1 MKRGRTEEI
10 QFGQPRVQPPTGQ
23 QRIIT
28 TTQPHNVA
36 SNTGTTIQYQIP
48 PNVIKTST
56 PPDSVSSVTNLSNQ
70 QQQATQLVS
79 PQQTTSVQY
88 TTSYNTALGSNLVK
102 AQQQTTNPQQQQIH
116 VVNATSQVRGPSHKN
131 AVVNA
136 TTVAAATPNSNSNSS
151 VVSSGGSSVTAAAG
165 IQQVITTS
173 MSPGVLPG
181 GGGGAA
187 QGPPPPPP
195 QGQAQ
200 LQRLKVEDAL
210 SYLDQ
215 VKYRFGNQPQV
226 YNDFLDIMKEFKS
239 QSIDTPGVIQRVSNL
254 FRGHPELIVGFNTF
268 LPPGYKIE
276 VQAND
281 QGCYLFQVS
290 VSVQPTASSGGA
302 SVAPQPSPHKYNT
315 IFQGGGQIVQ
325 STGTGT
331 GGSNVVT
338 ASSGGNA
345 AVAAAAGG
353 TPGAVNL
360 MAYGGGHAATA
371 APGGASVPVLGG
383 TSLQQPTGVSTGGN
397 ASPATAQNAQQS
409 LTTTTTTTAAG
420 GPHVGQN
427 FSARSDHHRERT
439 ISTGS
444 AASNASLP
452 AGVNSS
458 SSSSS
463 SSAVDVSSGAGGG
476 QTTQAPPPPPPPTS
490 SIHRILT
497 QQIISQQ
504 QTTGSA
510 IGGSNLVPTAGG
522 GMVSAPTQVQHH
534 QQTTL
539 QQVQPPPEA
548 QTASVT
554 TTVVPPPTAAT
565 ANQPVEFNHAI
576 TYVNK
581 IKNRFHSQPE
591 KYKRFLEIL
600 HTYQKEQKTYKEGA
614 QSGCLTNAKQLTE
627 AEVYTQVAQLF
638 DNQEDLLRE
647 FGQFLP
653 DATSHHNQAA
663 MQQQQ
668 QQQQHHMT
676 STGKSNSQ
684 HNLVVNASMH
694 DHQAPHPQ
702 QQLGGGGP
710 GTGGT
715 TTIVG
720 LGSSGSV
727 PVVHGSGGGKKLG
740 GNSGIGGGG
749 LASLKV
755 YNSMQPTGMA
765 RLQQERD
772 YSPMATTDG
781 VGGMHGAGVGASSI
795 PTGGGGGIP
804 VVGNAIRATVGG
816 TLIGT
821 GGGGGAV
828 MLEKDRNHHIGGVT
842 GSGGGAPGSGGGAG
856 GLNAKYIHGAAISG
870 INPTGGLVG
879 GNVIPPGS
887 GTISIGVGPN
897 AVSSVMANL
906 VSASVGGAGG
916 GSGGGGAGGVNAIKR
931 SPSYASQM
939 GFVGPGGVGGGG
951 PTGHGNNMSSAR
963 DRGDGTGPPPI
974 KRHKPICRDVSLAE
988 ASKYG
993 TLNDYAFFDK
1003 VRKALRSPDVYED
1016 FLRCLTLYNQEIVS
1030 KSELQ
1035 TLITP
1040 FLSRFPDLLK
1050 WFQDFLGPSSGT
1062 GASGANECIP
1072 LTAAA
1077 AAAARQDRDRTQSE
1091 LAADVDLSTCKR
1103 FGASYCALPKSHEGV
1118 KCSGRTSL
1126 CRDVLNDTW
1135 VSFPTWAEDSTFVT
1149 SRKTQYEEFI
1159 YRCEDERFELD
1170 VVIESNSA
1178 TIRVLEGVQKKL
1190 TRMSQDEVSRFRL
1203 DDCLGG
1209 TSATIHQRAL
1219 RRIYGDKA
1227 ADIIQGLKKNPS
1239 VAVPV
1244 VLRRMKAK
1252 EEEWREAQK
1261 SFNKQWREQNEKYYL
1276 KSLDHQG
1283 INFKQTD
1290 IKALRS
1296 KSLINEIETLFDEV
1310 SYMKRHEQNDDS
1322 AAVPQA
1328 SGPHMTIPYK
1338 DKTILEDAANL
1349 LIHHVKR
1356 QTGIQKQEKARIK
1369 HILRQFVPDLFF
1381 APRQQLSE
1389 DEREEDD
1396 KDTEMEQDEDISSSA
1411 GKSSATNLKKATCTS
1426 TPNFTGSSNSSIS
1439 NFNPSSSSNV
1449 GGTSASAFDVSATAE
1464 SEGGLSKESEN
1475 NKTAGEAVGV
1485 SSATPKSVSSETV
1498 QLASSG
1504 VITGSSNLSSST
1516 TTSGSEICPGVGSNA
1531 ATKYDNI
1538 GNGGNAATA
1547 AGNEDS
1553 TGDKTTTIKMEI
1565 KEENEASVMQDSS
1578 GVASSVTGGTSSSS
1592 PQQPMSPPLPP
1603 HAVSKHIEEAYTL
1616 FFTNNNWYLFLRL
1629 HAILCERLRTIYER
1643 AQIIAAE
1650 ERAYESTRN
1659 NSTATALRLKPK
1671 SEIRIEEYYNI
1682 FLDMLKNLLDGNM
1695 ESSSYEDTLR
1705 EMFGIHAY
1713 IAFTLDRVVQNAVRQ
1728 LQHCV
1733 TERGALECVE
1743 LFQAEQRR
1751 GGAGGLCRTANR
1763 RTATELAYQRKAE
1776 SALQEENCYKIYIYK
1791 IDCRLTIELLDTE
1804 SDDTATNFAN
1814 TQAYGSYVNRLSNPA
1829 ATGTGSDSGGG
1840 GGGGGGGG
1848 SSVVGGGTSGSGV
1861 CGSVGGAGAVGNK
1874 SSSGGSG
1881 GDAAG
1886 GSGGPLNA
1894 NNSGSNSNSVV
1905 NHNNIS
1911 TGSGSSISNNAV
1923 GVAGSITT
1931 NAEVKTETP
1940 DDELKSRSLPGT
1952 TTCARMPVFLS
1963 RNAKRR
1969 RKYGEANRRKV
1980 SVTVDGKP
1988 VTMTE
1993 LQSGELEREEIAGDG
2008 KSKQAATAAG
2018 HNSHSHTNAD
2028 AAMEG
2033 NDAGVKQENDA
2044 SDRGAASGSSP
2055 GKTSLYD
2062 EGGAGRAATIS
2073 AKLESTKALSQSPNI
2088 SASSTKDNGSSNNNN
2103 PNNINNNN
2111 NNNSISGGNKQHAV
2125 AEDKNNPS
2133 PSLWFGIGNSL
2144 KNQEAPASTAPSSD
2158 HRRRLPS
2165 VNGAAERN
2173 LPYKTPR
2180 KKSFIMY
2187 RQGSLIRS
2195 RKSHCR
2201 VTTRMDQRFKR
2212 VVDRWL
2218 DQHVSGSQRAS
2229 CSDWLLG
2236 KRQDLIK
2243 TTTTSVIVQD
2253 NGLSRTPYAPYNRYK
2268 VKQIELD

>member
-36 SNTGTTIQYQIP
+36 SSTGTTIQYQIP

-56 PPDSVSSVTNLSNQ
+56 PPESVNSVTNLSSQQ
-70 QQQATQLVS
+70 QQQATQLVVP
-79 PQQTTSVQY
+79 PQQATSVQY
-88 TTSYNTALGSNLVK
+88 TTSYNTTLGANLVK
-102 AQQQTTNPQQQQIH
+102 AQQTTNPQQQQIH
-116 VVNATSQVRGPSHKN
+116 VVNASNQVRGPSHKN

-136 TTVAAATPNSNSNSS
+136 TAVATNAAATPNNNIS
-151 VVSSGGSSVTAAAG
+151 VSSGPGTTGVTG
-165 IQQVITTS
+165 GVQQVITTS

-181 GGGGAA
+181 AGSAA

-290 VSVQPTASSGGA
+290 VSVQPTASSGA

-325 STGTGT
+325 STGS
-331 GGSNVVT
+331 GGGGAAGVSNVVT
-338 ASSGGNA
+338 ASTGGNA
-345 AVAAAAGG
+345 GGG
-353 TPGAVNL
+353 TTTGAVNL

-371 APGGASVPVLGG
+371 ATAPGASVPVHGG
-383 TSLQQPTGVSTGGN
+383 TTLQQPTGGSVGGN
-397 ASPATAQNAQQS
+397 ASPATAQNAQS
-409 LTTTTTTTAAG
+409 LTTTTTTAGAG
-420 GPHVGQN
+420 GGGGGSGPQVAQN
-427 FSARSDHHRERT
+427 FSSRGDHHRERT

-452 AGVNSS
+452 AGVTASS
-458 SSSSS
+458 TAATTVVTAVDA
-463 SSAVDVSSGAGGG
+463 SSAGGAGATVVTG
-476 QTTQAPPPPPPPTS
+476 QQPSQATQS
-490 SIHRILT
+490 NIHRILT

-504 QTTGSA
+504 QTSGPA
-510 IGGSNLVPTAGG
+510 GIGGMVPT

-534 QQTTL
+534 QQTTM

-548 QTASVT
+548 QTATVT
-554 TTVVPPPTAAT
+554 TTVVPTPTAT

-581 IKNRFHSQPE
+581 IKNRFHTQPE

-614 QSGCLTNAKQLTE
+614 QSGCLSNAKQLTE

-663 MQQQQ
+663 MQQ
-668 QQQQHHMT
+668 HHMA
-676 STGKSNSQ
+676 SGKTNS

-694 DHQAPHPQ
+694 DHQHSQQ
-702 QQLGGGGP
+702 QQLGGGSGP
-710 GTGGT
+710 TTTGT
-715 TTIVG
+715 TAIVG
-720 LGSSGSV
+720 LGGNAAV
-727 PVVHGSGGGKKLG
+727 PVVHGGSGKKLG
-740 GNSGIGGGG
+740 SSNIGGVPGG
-749 LASLKV
+749 ALANLKV
-755 YNSMQPTGMA
+755 YNSMQPSNLA
-765 RLQQERD
+765 RLQQDREYAAMGAD
-772 YSPMATTDG
+772 S
-781 VGGMHGAGVGASSI
+781 VGMHGAGVGV
-795 PTGGGGGIP
+795 GGIP
-804 VVGNAIRATVGG
+804 PGSGIPVGSAIRTAGG
-816 TLIGT
+816 SMITA
-821 GGGGGAV
+821 GGAV
-828 MLEKDRNHHIGGVT
+828 MVEKDRNHHMGSVGP
-842 GSGGGAPGSGGGAG
+842 GSGGGSLGGAG
-856 GLNAKYIHGAAISG
+856 GLNAKYIHGASLSAL
-870 INPTGGLVG
+870 NPTAGLVG
-879 GNVIPPGS
+879 GNVLQPG
-887 GTISIGVGPN
+887 GPN
-897 AVSSVMANL
+897 VVSNVMANL
-906 VSASVGGAGG
+906 VPVSV
-916 GSGGGGAGGVNAIKR
+916 GSGGGGVNAIKR
-931 SPSYASQM
+931 SPSYASQI
-939 GFVGPGGVGGGG
+939 GFVGSGG
-951 PTGHGNNMSSAR
+951 PSGHGNNMNAAR

-1050 WFQDFLGPSSGT
+1050 WFQDFLGPSTGSGV
-1062 GASGANECIP
+1062 GVSNECIP

-1209 TSATIHQRAL
+1209 TSSTIHQRAL

-1296 KSLINEIETLFDEV
+1296 KSLFNEIETLFDEV

-1322 AAVPQA
+1322 ATVPQA

-1396 KDTEMEQDEDISSSA
+1396 KDTEMEQDEEVSST
-1411 GKSSATNLKKATCTS
+1411 GKSSTGVKKASLVASSFSGSNTS
-1426 TPNFTGSSNSSIS
+1426 GS
-1439 NFNPSSSSNV
+1439 FNPSTN
-1449 GGTSASAFDVSATAE
+1449 ASAGGAASSDASATVTVE
-1464 SEGGLSKESEN
+1464 PE
-1475 NKTAGEAVGV
+1475 GV
-1485 SSATPKSVSSETV
+1485 SKDRESS
-1498 QLASSG
+1498 
-1504 VITGSSNLSSST
+1504 
-1516 TTSGSEICPGVGSNA
+1516 
-1531 ATKYDNI
+1531 K
-1538 GNGGNAATA
+1538 GGDDATA
-1547 AGNEDS
+1547 AKASSIASTSAELLPLTPTVSTSSALSMTRPGTEITGDNTTPKADSNGNSNATEDS
-1553 TGDKTTTIKMEI
+1553 TSDKSTTIKMEI
-1565 KEENEASVMQDSS
+1565 KEENDASVMQDAGAATPGS
-1578 GVASSVTGGTSSSS
+1578 AAAGTSS
-1592 PQQPMSPPLPP
+1592 PQQQPLSPPLPP

-1616 FFTNNNWYLFLRL
+1616 FFTNNSWYLFLRL

-1659 NSTATALRLKPK
+1659 NSTATALRLKTK
-1671 SEIRIEEYYNI
+1671 SEIRIEDYYNT
-1682 FLDMLKNLLDGNM
+1682 FLEMLKNLLDGNM

-1763 RTATELAYQRKAE
+1763 RIATELAYQRKAE
-1776 SALQEENCYKIYIYK
+1776 TALQDENCFKIYIYK
-1791 IDCRLTIELLDTE
+1791 IDCRVTIELLDTE

-1840 GGGGGGGG
+1840 GGGGGSGGAISGSGGVVGGSGVVGSSGVGGG
-1848 SSVVGGGTSGSGV
+1848 SSGIAE
-1861 CGSVGGAGAVGNK
+1861 AGAPLSSN
-1874 SSSGGSG
+1874 SSSSVN
-1881 GDAAG
+1881 
-1886 GSGGPLNA
+1886 SSNLNNA
-1894 NNSGSNSNSVV
+1894 PTGSN
-1905 NHNNIS
+1905 
-1911 TGSGSSISNNAV
+1911 TGSGSSSNNT
-1923 GVAGSITT
+1923 GGSTT

-1940 DDELKSRSLPGT
+1940 DEELKLRPLSGA
-1952 TTCARMPVFLS
+1952 ARMPVFLS
-1963 RNAKRR
+1963 RNVKQR
-1969 RKYGEANRRKV
+1969 RKNTKRTV
-1980 SVTVDGKP
+1980 SVT
-1988 VTMTE
+1988 
-1993 LQSGELEREEIAGDG
+1993 IDG
-2008 KSKQAATAAG
+2008 KSVSMGELQASDIEEDTVAGDSISSAEDKNALLPVSNTIIASVLQSTATTHNSKPPQHAAG
-2018 HNSHSHTNAD
+2018 AEGD
-2028 AAMEG
+2028 ASR
-2033 NDAGVKQENDA
+2033 KENDVREA
-2044 SDRGAASGSSP
+2044 SGAGKAQHENENVGAAAGSTTTA
-2055 GKTSLYD
+2055 K
-2062 EGGAGRAATIS
+2062 GG
-2073 AKLESTKALSQSPNI
+2073 ESKPP
-2088 SASSTKDNGSSNNNN
+2088 SSTKDTGGGTTSGGNNNNN

-2111 NNNSISGGNKQHAV
+2111 NNIGSN
-2125 AEDKNNPS
+2125 
-2133 PSLWFGIGNSL
+2133 PSLWFGSGSF
-2144 KNQEAPASTAPSSD
+2144 KKQSPSAVPAD
-2158 HRRRLPS
+2158 RRLPNM
-2165 VNGAAERN
+2165 NGADRN
-2173 LPYKTPR
+2173 LLYIDDSEQMKVTRNTYKTSQVQ
-2180 KKSFIMY
+2180 KKNFTMY
-2187 RQGSLIRS
+2187 WHGSLTRS

-2201 VTTRMDQRFKR
+2201 VTTRMDQRFKS

-2218 DQHVSGSQRAS
+2218 DQHVTDSQRAS
-2229 CSDWLLG
+2229 CVDWLLG
-2236 KRQDLIK
+2236 KRQDLVK
-2243 TTTTSVIVQD
+2243 STTSVIVQD

-2268 VKQIELD
+2268 VNQLELG

>member
-36 SNTGTTIQYQIP
+36 SSTGTTIQYQIP

-56 PPDSVSSVTNLSNQ
+56 PPESVNSVTNLSSQ
-70 QQQATQLVS
+70 QQQATQLVVS
-79 PQQTTSVQY
+79 PQQATSVQY
-88 TTSYNTALGSNLVK
+88 TTSYNTTLGSNLVK
-102 AQQQTTNPQQQQIH
+102 AQQTTNPQQQQQQQQQQIH
-116 VVNATSQVRGPSHKN
+116 VVRGPTSHKN

-136 TTVAAATPNSNSNSS
+136 TAVATNAATPNNNIS
-151 VVSSGGSSVTAAAG
+151 VSSGGTGNVTG
-165 IQQVITTS
+165 GGGGGGGVQQVITTS

-181 GGGGAA
+181 SGSAA

-290 VSVQPTASSGGA
+290 VSVQPTASSGA

-325 STGTGT
+325 STGSGGAA

-338 ASSGGNA
+338 ASSAGNA
-345 AVAAAAGG
+345 GG
-353 TPGAVNL
+353 GSTGAVNL
-360 MAYGGGHAATA
+360 MAYGGGGHATA
-371 APGGASVPVLGG
+371 GAAAPGASVPVHGG
-383 TSLQQPTGVSTGGN
+383 TSLQQATGGSAIGGN
-397 ASPATAQNAQQS
+397 ASPATAQNAQS
-409 LTTTTTTTAAG
+409 LTSTSTTVAG
-420 GPHVGQN
+420 GVGGSGPQVAQN
-427 FSARSDHHRERT
+427 FSSRGDHHRERT

-452 AGVNSS
+452 AGVTSS
-458 SSSSS
+458 STAATTVVT
-463 SSAVDVSSGAGGG
+463 AVDATSGTPGGG
-476 QTTQAPPPPPPPTS
+476 GTVVTGQPSQATPS

-504 QTTGSA
+504 QATGA
-510 IGGSNLVPTAGG
+510 AGIGAMVPT

-534 QQTTL
+534 QQTTM

-548 QTASVT
+548 QTATVT
-554 TTVVPPPTAAT
+554 TTVVPTPTAT

-581 IKNRFHSQPE
+581 IKNRFHTQPE

-614 QSGCLTNAKQLTE
+614 QSGCLSNAKQLTE

-663 MQQQQ
+663 MQQ
-668 QQQQHHMT
+668 HHMA
-676 STGKSNSQ
+676 SSKSNS

-694 DHQAPHPQ
+694 DHQHSQQ

-710 GTGGT
+710 PTAGT

-720 LGSSGSV
+720 LGSGGGGGGGAV
-727 PVVHGSGGGKKLG
+727 PVVHGGSGKKLG
-740 GNSGIGGGG
+740 SSSVGGVGGGGGGG
-749 LASLKV
+749 LANLKV
-755 YNSMQPTGMA
+755 YNSMQPSNMS
-765 RLQQERD
+765 RLQQDRD
-772 YSPMATTDG
+772 YSTIGADG
-781 VGGMHGAGVGASSI
+781 VGMHSTGVG
-795 PTGGGGGIP
+795 GGLPPGGGIP
-804 VVGNAIRATVGG
+804 VGSAIRTAGG
-816 TLIGT
+816 TMFGT
-821 GGGGGAV
+821 TSAV
-828 MLEKDRNHHIGGVT
+828 MVEKDRNHHMGGV
-842 GSGGGAPGSGGGAG
+842 GPGGGGSAGGLGAG
-856 GLNAKYIHGAAISG
+856 GLNAKYINSATMAAMSATVQLVSG
-870 INPTGGLVG
+870 NVLPPGGL
-879 GNVIPPGS
+879 
-887 GTISIGVGPN
+887 N
-897 AVSSVMANL
+897 AVSNVMANL
-906 VSASVGGAGG
+906 VPASVG
-916 GSGGGGAGGVNAIKR
+916 SGAGGVNAIKR
-931 SPSYASQM
+931 SPSYASQI
-939 GFVGPGGVGGGG
+939 GFVGSGG
-951 PTGHGNNMSSAR
+951 PSGHGNNMSSAR
-963 DRGDGTGPPPI
+963 ERGDGTGPPPI

-1050 WFQDFLGPSSGT
+1050 WFQDFLGPSSGA
-1062 GASGANECIP
+1062 GSGTNECIP

-1077 AAAARQDRDRTQSE
+1077 AAAARQERDRTQSE

-1209 TSATIHQRAL
+1209 TSPTIHQRAL

-1296 KSLINEIETLFDEV
+1296 KSLFNEIETLFDE
-1310 SYMKRHEQNDDS
+1310 RHEQNDDS
-1322 AAVPQA
+1322 ATVPQA

-1369 HILRQFVPDLFF
+1369 HILRQFMIKIPKW
-1381 APRQQLSE
+1381 S
-1389 DEREEDD
+1389 
-1396 KDTEMEQDEDISSSA
+1396 KTKNA
-1411 GKSSATNLKKATCTS
+1411 GKSSTGVKKASCTS
-1426 TPNFTGSSNSSIS
+1426 SSYSGSNTTGSS
-1439 NFNPSSSSNV
+1439 FNPSSNAT
-1449 GGTSASAFDVSATAE
+1449 GGPNASADASATAAAD
-1464 SEGGLSKESEN
+1464 SEGVSKDRESS
-1475 NKTAGEAVGV
+1475 KAGDDA
-1485 SSATPKSVSSETV
+1485 
-1498 QLASSG
+1498 
-1504 VITGSSNLSSST
+1504 
-1516 TTSGSEICPGVGSNA
+1516 A
-1531 ATKYDNI
+1531 ATKASSASSDLLSITPPVSTSTSLSATRPGSEMSGDNNTSKADSN
-1538 GNGGNAATA
+1538 GNSNATGGS
-1547 AGNEDS
+1547 EDG
-1553 TGDKTTTIKMEI
+1553 TTDKSTTIKMEI
-1565 KEENEASVMQDSS
+1565 KEENDASVMQDS
-1578 GVASSVTGGTSSSS
+1578 AATGSTAAGTSS
-1592 PQQPMSPPLPP
+1592 PQQQPLSPPLPP

-1616 FFTNNNWYLFLRL
+1616 FFTNNSWYLFLRL

-1659 NSTATALRLKPK
+1659 NSTATALRLKTK
-1671 SEIRIEEYYNI
+1671 SEIRIEDYYNT
-1682 FLDMLKNLLDGNM
+1682 FLEMLKNLLDGNM

-1733 TERGALECVE
+1733 TERGALDCGD

-1763 RTATELAYQRKAE
+1763 RIATELAYQRKAE
-1776 SALQEENCYKIYIYK
+1776 AALQDESCFKIYIYK
-1791 IDCRLTIELLDTE
+1791 IDCRVTIELLDTE

-1848 SSVVGGGTSGSGV
+1848 SSGGGTVSGSGV
-1861 CGSVGGAGAVGNK
+1861 VGSSGGSVGVAETGVSLNSNNSNSGGGVNSSNNLNNAPTTGSTSSSSS
-1874 SSSGGSG
+1874 SSSGGG
-1881 GDAAG
+1881 GGNTG
-1886 GSGGPLNA
+1886 GS
-1894 NNSGSNSNSVV
+1894 
-1905 NHNNIS
+1905 
-1911 TGSGSSISNNAV
+1911 
-1923 GVAGSITT
+1923 TT
-1931 NAEVKTETP
+1931 ATEVKTETP
-1940 DDELKSRSLPGT
+1940 DEEL
-1952 TTCARMPVFLS
+1952 
-1963 RNAKRR
+1963 
-1969 RKYGEANRRKV
+1969 
-1980 SVTVDGKP
+1980 
-1988 VTMTE
+1988 
-1993 LQSGELEREEIAGDG
+1993 
-2008 KSKQAATAAG
+2008 
-2018 HNSHSHTNAD
+2018 
-2028 AAMEG
+2028 
-2033 NDAGVKQENDA
+2033 VKQN
-2044 SDRGAASGSSP
+2044 
-2055 GKTSLYD
+2055 
-2062 EGGAGRAATIS
+2062 
-2073 AKLESTKALSQSPNI
+2073 
-2088 SASSTKDNGSSNNNN
+2088 
-2103 PNNINNNN
+2103 
-2111 NNNSISGGNKQHAV
+2111 V
-2125 AEDKNNPS
+2125 
-2133 PSLWFGIGNSL
+2133 
-2144 KNQEAPASTAPSSD
+2144 
-2158 HRRRLPS
+2158 
-2165 VNGAAERN
+2165 
-2173 LPYKTPR
+2173 
-2180 KKSFIMY
+2180 
-2187 RQGSLIRS
+2187 
-2195 RKSHCR
+2195 
-2201 VTTRMDQRFKR
+2201 
-2212 VVDRWL
+2212 
-2218 DQHVSGSQRAS
+2218 
-2229 CSDWLLG
+2229 
-2236 KRQDLIK
+2236 
-2243 TTTTSVIVQD
+2243 
-2253 NGLSRTPYAPYNRYK
+2253 
-2268 VKQIELD
+2268 

>member
-1 MKRGRTEEI
+1 
-10 QFGQPRVQPPTGQ
+10 
-23 QRIIT
+23 
-28 TTQPHNVA
+28 
-36 SNTGTTIQYQIP
+36 
-48 PNVIKTST
+48 
-56 PPDSVSSVTNLSNQ
+56 
-70 QQQATQLVS
+70 
-79 PQQTTSVQY
+79 
-88 TTSYNTALGSNLVK
+88 
-102 AQQQTTNPQQQQIH
+102 QIH
-116 VVNATSQVRGPSHKN
+116 VVNASNQVRGPTHKST
-131 AVVNA
+131 VVNA
-136 TTVAAATPNSNSNSS
+136 TAVATNAGTANSNSS
-151 VVSSGGSSVTAAAG
+151 VVSSGGVTAG
-165 IQQVITTS
+165 GGQQVITTS

-215 VKYRFGNQPQV
+215 VKFRFGNQPQV

-290 VSVQPTASSGGA
+290 VSVPPTASSGA

-315 IFQGGGQIVQ
+315 IFQGGGQIA
-325 STGTGT
+325 T
-331 GGSNVVT
+331 GGPGSGAGGTTVVT
-338 ASSGGNA
+338 ASSVGNA
-345 AVAAAAGG
+345 SG
-353 TPGAVNL
+353 TTGAVNL

-371 APGGASVPVLGG
+371 APGASVPIHGG
-383 TSLQQPTGVSTGGN
+383 TPLQQPTGGTAGGN
-397 ASPATAQNAQQS
+397 ASPATAQNAQT
-409 LTTTTTTTAAG
+409 LTATTTTTG
-420 GPHVGQN
+420 GASGPQVAQN
-427 FSARSDHHRERT
+427 FSSRSDHHRERT

-444 AASNASLP
+444 VASNASLP
-452 AGVNSS
+452 TGVTASTASS
-458 SSSSS
+458 TTVV
-463 SSAVDVSSGAGGG
+463 SAVDATTGGG
-476 QTTQAPPPPPPPTS
+476 
-490 SIHRILT
+490 
-497 QQIISQQ
+497 
-504 QTTGSA
+504 SA
-510 IGGSNLVPTAGG
+510 GAT
-522 GMVSAPTQVQHH
+522 
-534 QQTTL
+534 
-539 QQVQPPPEA
+539 PPPEA
-548 QTASVT
+548 QTATVT
-554 TTVVPPPTAAT
+554 TTVVPTPTAT

-581 IKNRFHSQPE
+581 IKNRFHTQPE

-614 QSGCLTNAKQLTE
+614 QSGCMTSAKQLTE

-638 DNQEDLLRE
+638 DNQEDLLRD
-647 FGQFLP
+647 G
-653 DATSHHNQAA
+653 
-663 MQQQQ
+663 
-668 QQQQHHMT
+668 
-676 STGKSNSQ
+676 
-684 HNLVVNASMH
+684 ASGPAVH
-694 DHQAPHPQ
+694 
-702 QQLGGGGP
+702 GGG
-710 GTGGT
+710 
-715 TTIVG
+715 
-720 LGSSGSV
+720 
-727 PVVHGSGGGKKLG
+727 GGGKKLG
-740 GNSGIGGGG
+740 NSN
-749 LASLKV
+749 LAGVGSGAGMANLKV
-755 YNSMQPTGMA
+755 YNSMQPANMG

-772 YSPMATTDG
+772 FSTMGTDGISIHGSG
-781 VGGMHGAGVGASSI
+781 VGGGMPPGSTISVSS
-795 PTGGGGGIP
+795 G
-804 VVGNAIRATVGG
+804 AIRTAGGNIVG
-816 TLIGT
+816 TA
-821 GGGGGAV
+821 AV
-828 MLEKDRNHHIGGVT
+828 MLEKDRNHMGGV
-842 GSGGGAPGSGGGAG
+842 GSGPGSGGVG
-856 GLNAKYIHGAAISG
+856 GVGGGGMNAKYIHGASIATM
-870 INPTGGLVG
+870 NATGAMVG
-879 GNVIPPGS
+879 GSVLPPGA
-887 GTISIGVGPN
+887 GPN
-897 AVSSVMANL
+897 VVPSVMANL
-906 VSASVGGAGG
+906 VSANVGGG
-916 GSGGGGAGGVNAIKR
+916 GSGGGINAIKR
-931 SPSYASQM
+931 SPSYAAGQI
-939 GFVGPGGVGGGG
+939 GLVGPGG
-951 PTGHGNNMSSAR
+951 PAGHGNNMSSSR
-963 DRGDGTGPPPI
+963 DRGDGSGPPPI

-1030 KSELQ
+1030 KMELQ
-1035 TLITP
+1035 TLVSP
-1040 FLSRFPDLLK
+1040 FLNRFPDLLK
-1050 WFQDFLGPSSGT
+1050 WFQDFLGPST
-1062 GASGANECIP
+1062 GVGGGAANDCIP

-1103 FGASYCALPKSHEGV
+1103 LGASYCALPKSHEGV
-1118 KCSGRTSL
+1118 KCSGRTNL

-1170 VVIESNSA
+1170 VVIETNSA

-1209 TSATIHQRAL
+1209 TSTTIHQRAL

-1296 KSLINEIETLFDEV
+1296 KSLFNEIETLFDE
-1310 SYMKRHEQNDDS
+1310 RHEQNDDA

-1389 DEREEDD
+1389 DEREEGKND
-1396 KDTEMEQDEDISSSA
+1396 KDTEMEQDEEVSSA
-1411 GKSSATNLKKATCTS
+1411 GKSSSSGKK
-1426 TPNFTGSSNSSIS
+1426 
-1439 NFNPSSSSNV
+1439 SSSNV
-1449 GGTSASAFDVSATAE
+1449 PSFSGSNSTSNCNPSSNASGAATSTDTSATSTSVSEGTGKDGEGGNGGASKTVSMSSTSADLQSAT
-1464 SEGGLSKESEN
+1464 
-1475 NKTAGEAVGV
+1475 
-1485 SSATPKSVSSETV
+1485 
-1498 QLASSG
+1498 
-1504 VITGSSNLSSST
+1504 SSST
-1516 TTSGSEICPGVGSNA
+1516 TVTSSGAEASR
-1531 ATKYDNI
+1531 TKED
-1538 GNGGNAATA
+1538 GNGSSNTASGND
-1547 AGNEDS
+1547 DS
-1553 TGDKTTTIKMEI
+1553 STDKSTTIKIEI
-1565 KEENEASVMQDSS
+1565 KEESDASMMQDPASASS
-1578 GVASSVTGGTSSSS
+1578 GTTG
-1592 PQQPMSPPLPP
+1592 QQPMSPPLPP

-1616 FFTNNNWYLFLRL
+1616 FFTNNSWYLFLRL
-1629 HAILCERLRTIYER
+1629 HAILCERLRSIYER

-1763 RTATELAYQRKAE
+1763 RIAAELAYQRKAE
-1776 SALQEENCYKIYIYK
+1776 AALQDENCFKIYIYK
-1791 IDCRLTIELLDTE
+1791 IDCRVTIELLDTE
-1804 SDDTATNFAN
+1804 SDDTANNFAS

-1840 GGGGGGGG
+1840 GGGGGGGSGGGGGGVGSGGGSVAAANAAASG
-1848 SSVVGGGTSGSGV
+1848 SSVT
-1861 CGSVGGAGAVGNK
+1861 GGA
-1874 SSSGGSG
+1874 SG
-1881 GDAAG
+1881 AG
-1886 GSGGPLNA
+1886 GKPQQLV
-1894 NNSGSNSNSVV
+1894 GS
-1905 NHNNIS
+1905 
-1911 TGSGSSISNNAV
+1911 T
-1923 GVAGSITT
+1923 
-1931 NAEVKTETP
+1931 
-1940 DDELKSRSLPGT
+1940 
-1952 TTCARMPVFLS
+1952 RMPVFLS
-1963 RNAKRR
+1963 RNARHS
-1969 RKYGEANRRKV
+1969 RKHTVGKI
-1980 SVTVDGKP
+1980 SVNIEGNPATLK
-1988 VTMTE
+1988 E
-1993 LQSGELEREEIAGDG
+1993 LQAGDAGEEISPNSSKAAKASDANSSSSSFSSSSTSNG
-2008 KSKQAATAAG
+2008 SKQQQ
-2018 HNSHSHTNAD
+2018 SHSNVGGA
-2028 AAMEG
+2028 EG
-2033 NDAGVKQENDA
+2033 EKQRALNESTSEA
-2044 SDRGAASGSSP
+2044 TGATG
-2055 GKTSLYD
+2055 GKTNQVQ
-2062 EGGAGRAATIS
+2062 
-2073 AKLESTKALSQSPNI
+2073 K
-2088 SASSTKDNGSSNNNN
+2088 
-2103 PNNINNNN
+2103 
-2111 NNNSISGGNKQHAV
+2111 
-2125 AEDKNNPS
+2125 KN
-2133 PSLWFGIGNSL
+2133 F
-2144 KNQEAPASTAPSSD
+2144 T
-2158 HRRRLPS
+2158 
-2165 VNGAAERN
+2165 
-2173 LPYKTPR
+2173 
-2180 KKSFIMY
+2180 MY
-2187 RQGSLIRS
+2187 RPGALTRA

-2201 VTTRMDQRFKR
+2201 VTTRMNQRFKK
-2212 VVDRWL
+2212 VVDTWL
-2218 DQHVSGSQRAS
+2218 DQHVTASQRAM
-2229 CSDWLLG
+2229 CVDWLLG
-2236 KRQDLIK
+2236 KRQDLMK
-2243 TTTTSVIVQD
+2243 NTTSVIVQD

-2268 VKQIELD
+2268 VDQIEMMME

>member
-36 SNTGTTIQYQIP
+36 SSTGTTIQYQIP
-48 PNVIKTST
+48 PNAIRTST
-56 PPDSVSSVTNLSNQ
+56 PPESVNSVTNLSSQ
-70 QQQATQLVS
+70 QQQQTTQLVP
-79 PQQTTSVQY
+79 PQQATSVQY
-88 TTSYNTALGSNLVK
+88 TTSYNTTLGSNLVK
-102 AQQQTTNPQQQQIH
+102 AQQTTNPQQQQQIH
-116 VVNATSQVRGPSHKN
+116 VVNASNQVRGPSHKN

-136 TTVAAATPNSNSNSS
+136 TAIGTNAPTPNNSIA
-151 VVSSGGSSVTAAAG
+151 VSSGGTGNVTG
-165 IQQVITTS
+165 GVQQVITTS

-181 GGGGAA
+181 SGSAA

-290 VSVQPTASSGGA
+290 VSVQPTATSGA

-315 IFQGGGQIVQ
+315 IFQGSGQIVQ
-325 STGTGT
+325 STGSGGAAG

-338 ASSGGNA
+338 ASSAGNA
-345 AVAAAAGG
+345 TSGA
-353 TPGAVNL
+353 TTGAVNL
-360 MAYGGGHAATA
+360 MAYGGSGGGHATAGAA
-371 APGGASVPVLGG
+371 APGASVPVHGG
-383 TSLQQPTGVSTGGN
+383 TSLQQPTGGSAVGGN
-397 ASPATAQNAQQS
+397 ASPATAQNAQS
-409 LTTTTTTTAAG
+409 LTSTTTTTPTAAG
-420 GPHVGQN
+420 GGGGSGPQVAQN
-427 FSARSDHHRERT
+427 FSSRADHHRERT

-452 AGVNSS
+452 AGVTSS
-458 SSSSS
+458 TTAATTVVT
-463 SSAVDVSSGAGGG
+463 AVDASSGASGGG
-476 QTTQAPPPPPPPTS
+476 TVVTGQPSQQTTPS
-490 SIHRILT
+490 NIHRILT

-504 QTTGSA
+504 QATGAGS
-510 IGGSNLVPTAGG
+510 IGTMVPT

-534 QQTTL
+534 QQTTM

-548 QTASVT
+548 QTATVT
-554 TTVVPPPTAAT
+554 TTVVPTPTAT

-581 IKNRFHSQPE
+581 IKNRFHTQPE

-614 QSGCLTNAKQLTE
+614 QSGSLSNAKQLTE

-663 MQQQQ
+663 MQQ
-668 QQQQHHMT
+668 HHMA
-676 STGKSNSQ
+676 SGKNNS

-694 DHQAPHPQ
+694 DHQHPQQPQ
-702 QQLGGGGP
+702 QQLGGP
-710 GTGGT
+710 TAPGT

-720 LGSSGSV
+720 LGSGSAV
-727 PVVHGSGGGKKLG
+727 PVVHGSSGKKLG
-740 GNSGIGGGG
+740 GSSSIGGVGGGG
-749 LASLKV
+749 LANLKV
-755 YNSMQPTGMA
+755 YNSMQPSNLS
-765 RLQQERD
+765 RLQQDRD
-772 YSPMATTDG
+772 YVAMGTDS
-781 VGGMHGAGVGASSI
+781 VGMHGSGV
-795 PTGGGGGIP
+795 GGGGIP
-804 VVGNAIRATVGG
+804 PGGGIPVGSAIRTAGG
-816 TLIGT
+816 TMIGT
-821 GGGGGAV
+821 GAV
-828 MLEKDRNHHIGGVT
+828 MVEKDRNHHMGSVGP
-842 GSGGGAPGSGGGAG
+842 GSGGGGLGAG
-856 GLNAKYIHGAAISG
+856 GLNAKYIHSATMSAMSA
-870 INPTGGLVG
+870 TAQLVS
-879 GNVIPPGS
+879 GNVLPPG
-887 GTISIGVGPN
+887 GPN
-897 AVSSVMANL
+897 VVPNVMANL
-906 VSASVGGAGG
+906 VPANV
-916 GSGGGGAGGVNAIKR
+916 GSGSGGVNAIKR
-931 SPSYASQM
+931 SPSYASQI
-939 GFVGPGGVGGGG
+939 GFVGSGG
-951 PTGHGNNMSSAR
+951 PSGHGNNMSSAR
-963 DRGDGTGPPPI
+963 ERGDGTGPPPI

-1003 VRKALRSPDVYED
+1003 VRKALRSPDVYEN

-1050 WFQDFLGPSSGT
+1050 WFQDFLGPSSGAGSAT
-1062 GASGANECIP
+1062 NECIP

-1077 AAAARQDRDRTQSE
+1077 AAAARQERDRTQSE

-1190 TRMSQDEVSRFRL
+1190 TRMSQDEISRFRL

-1209 TSATIHQRAL
+1209 TSPTIHQRAL

-1296 KSLINEIETLFDEV
+1296 KSLFHQIERLFDE
-1310 SYMKRHEQNDDS
+1310 RHEQNDDS
-1322 AAVPQA
+1322 ATVGTQA
-1328 SGPHMTIPYK
+1328 SGPHMTLPYK

-1396 KDTEMEQDEDISSSA
+1396 KDTEMEQDEEVNSA
-1411 GKSSATNLKKATCTS
+1411 GKSSSGVKKAS
-1426 TPNFTGSSNSSIS
+1426 GAGSSFSGSTTTGGS
-1439 NFNPSSSSNV
+1439 YNPSSNAAGGPNASSDALV
-1449 GGTSASAFDVSATAE
+1449 TGESDGVSKDSKAGDDASGTKA
-1464 SEGGLSKESEN
+1464 
-1475 NKTAGEAVGV
+1475 
-1485 SSATPKSVSSETV
+1485 SSATSDLLP
-1498 QLASSG
+1498 AS
-1504 VITGSSNLSSST
+1504 TSSSLST
-1516 TTSGSEICPGVGSNA
+1516 ARPGTEASGDNNTSKADSNGNSNA
-1531 ATKYDNI
+1531 T
-1538 GNGGNAATA
+1538 GGGNDDSAT
-1547 AGNEDS
+1547 
-1553 TGDKTTTIKMEI
+1553 DKSTTIKMEI
-1565 KEENEASVMQDSS
+1565 KEETDASVMQDSAATGS
-1578 GVASSVTGGTSSSS
+1578 VAVGTSS
-1592 PQQPMSPPLPP
+1592 PQQQPLSPPLPP

-1616 FFTNNNWYLFLRL
+1616 FFTNNSWYLFLRL
-1629 HAILCERLRTIYER
+1629 HAILCERLLTIYER

-1659 NSTATALRLKPK
+1659 NSTATALRLKTK
-1671 SEIRIEEYYNI
+1671 SEIRIEDYYNT
-1682 FLDMLKNLLDGNM
+1682 FLEMLKNLLDGNM

-1733 TERGALECVE
+1733 TERGAVECVE
-1743 LFQAEQRR
+1743 LFHAEQRR

-1763 RTATELAYQRKAE
+1763 RIATELAYQRKAE
-1776 SALQEENCYKIYIYK
+1776 AALQDESCFKIYIYK
-1791 IDCRLTIELLDTE
+1791 IDCQVTIELLDTE

-1840 GGGGGGGG
+1840 GGGGGGG
-1848 SSVVGGGTSGSGV
+1848 SSGGGTKLRP
-1861 CGSVGGAGAVGNK
+1861 CPPGAA
-1874 SSSGGSG
+1874 
-1881 GDAAG
+1881 
-1886 GSGGPLNA
+1886 
-1894 NNSGSNSNSVV
+1894 
-1905 NHNNIS
+1905 
-1911 TGSGSSISNNAV
+1911 T
-1923 GVAGSITT
+1923 
-1931 NAEVKTETP
+1931 
-1940 DDELKSRSLPGT
+1940 
-1952 TTCARMPVFLS
+1952 RMPVFLS
-1963 RNAKRR
+1963 RNAKQHRR
-1969 RKYGEANRRKV
+1969 NIERMAFVTIDEEGEPAADTI
-1980 SVTVDGKP
+1980 SSSTVDRNASSVSNATIGNVLLQGSATQNSKP
-1988 VTMTE
+1988 PP
-1993 LQSGELEREEIAGDG
+1993 R
-2008 KSKQAATAAG
+2008 
-2018 HNSHSHTNAD
+2018 SHTGTEED
-2028 AAMEG
+2028 ARS
-2033 NDAGVKQENDA
+2033 KENDA
-2044 SDRGAASGSSP
+2044 RDSSSP
-2055 GKTSLYD
+2055 GKLQQD
-2062 EGGAGRAATIS
+2062 ESVASTTAKGGESKPLTQSVTLS
-2073 AKLESTKALSQSPNI
+2073 A
-2088 SASSTKDNGSSNNNN
+2088 KDNGASGTTSGNNNNN
-2103 PNNINNNN
+2103 PTNINNNN
-2111 NNNSISGGNKQHAV
+2111 SIGNNASKHAV
-2125 AEDKNNPS
+2125 DNN
-2133 PSLWFGIGNSL
+2133 SLWFGGGSGSV
-2144 KNQEAPASTAPSSD
+2144 KKERSPAE
-2158 HRRRLPS
+2158 HRLPS
-2165 VNGAAERN
+2165 VNGADRN
-2173 LPYKTPR
+2173 LYIDDSEQKTVASR
-2180 KKSFIMY
+2180 TCKTAQVQKKNFTMY
-2187 RQGSLIRS
+2187 WYGSLTRS
-2195 RKSHCR
+2195 KKSHCR
-2201 VTTRMDQRFKR
+2201 VTTRMHRRFKQ

-2218 DQHVSGSQRAS
+2218 DQHVTDSQRAS
-2229 CSDWLLG
+2229 CVDWLLG
-2236 KRQDLIK
+2236 KQQDLLK
-2243 TTTTSVIVQD
+2243 SSTTSVIVQD

-2268 VKQIELD
+2268 VKQVETD

>member
-28 TTQPHNVA
+28 TTQSHNVA
-36 SNTGTTIQYQIP
+36 SSTGTTIQYQIP
-48 PNVIKTST
+48 PNVIKTAT
-56 PPDSVSSVTNLSNQ
+56 PPESVNSVTNLSTQ

-79 PQQTTSVQY
+79 PQQATSVQY
-88 TTSYNTALGSNLVK
+88 TTTYNTTLGSNLVK
-102 AQQQTTNPQQQQIH
+102 AQQTTNPQQQQQIH
-116 VVNATSQVRGPSHKN
+116 VVNATNQVRGPSHKSTVVATN
-131 AVVNA
+131 AA
-136 TTVAAATPNSNSNSS
+136 TTNSSNS
-151 VVSSGGSSVTAAAG
+151 VVSSGGVAAG
-165 IQQVITTS
+165 GQQVITTS

-181 GGGGAA
+181 SGGGAA

-215 VKYRFGNQPQV
+215 VKFRFGNQPQV

-290 VSVQPTASSGGA
+290 VSVQPTSSSGA

-315 IFQGGGQIVQ
+315 IFQGGGQIATAGSGGGASG
-325 STGTGT
+325 ST
-331 GGSNVVT
+331 VVT
-338 ASSGGNA
+338 ASSVGNA
-345 AVAAAAGG
+345 SG
-353 TPGAVNL
+353 TTGAVNL
-360 MAYGGGHAATA
+360 MSYGGGHAATA
-371 APGGASVPVLGG
+371 APGASIPVHGG
-383 TSLQQPTGVSTGGN
+383 TPLQQPTGGTAGGN
-397 ASPATAQNAQQS
+397 ASPATAQNAQT
-409 LTTTTTTTAAG
+409 LTVTTTTTG
-420 GPHVGQN
+420 GAPVPQVAQN
-427 FSARSDHHRERT
+427 FSSRSDHHRERT

-444 AASNASLP
+444 VASNASLP
-452 AGVNSS
+452 TGVTPSS
-458 SSSSS
+458 ASSTTVV
-463 SSAVDVSSGAGGG
+463 SAVDATTGGG
-476 QTTQAPPPPPPPTS
+476 TGGSVVTGQATPS

-504 QTTGSA
+504 QQATGGVGPGMA
-510 IGGSNLVPTAGG
+510 PTAI
-522 GMVSAPTQVQHH
+522 VTAPTQVQHH
-534 QQTTL
+534 QQTTI

-548 QTASVT
+548 QTATVT
-554 TTVVPPPTAAT
+554 TTVVPTPTAT

-581 IKNRFHSQPE
+581 IKNRFHTQPE

-614 QSGCLTNAKQLTE
+614 QSGCMTNAKQLTE

-663 MQQQQ
+663 MQQHHMASSKNNSHTLVVNPVMHDHQHQQ
-668 QQQQHHMT
+668 QQQQQQQQQLGLPAGTGGVVSLGSSASGPVVHGT
-676 STGKSNSQ
+676 STGKKLTNSN
-684 HNLVVNASMH
+684 
-694 DHQAPHPQ
+694 
-702 QQLGGGGP
+702 LGG
-710 GTGGT
+710 
-715 TTIVG
+715 V
-720 LGSSGSV
+720 
-727 PVVHGSGGGKKLG
+727 GSGGGIA
-740 GNSGIGGGG
+740 N
-749 LASLKV
+749 LKV
-755 YNSMQPTGMA
+755 YNSMQPANMA
-765 RLQQERD
+765 RLQQDRD
-772 YSPMATTDG
+772 YSTMGTDG
-781 VGGMHGAGVGASSI
+781 VSIHGSGVGGGMPPGSGMSVGSGTIRTAGGNMVGA
-795 PTGGGGGIP
+795 T
-804 VVGNAIRATVGG
+804 
-816 TLIGT
+816 
-821 GGGGGAV
+821 AV
-828 MLEKDRNHHIGGVT
+828 MLEKDRNHHMGGVGSAA
-842 GSGGGAPGSGGGAG
+842 GSGGGAVGGTGI
-856 GLNAKYIHGAAISG
+856 NVKYIHGAPMSTMNASG
-870 INPTGGLVG
+870 GMVG
-879 GNVIPPGS
+879 GSVLPPG
-887 GTISIGVGPN
+887 GPN
-897 AVSSVMANL
+897 VVPSVMTNL
-906 VSASVGGAGG
+906 VSANVGG
-916 GSGGGGAGGVNAIKR
+916 GSGGSVTAIKR

-939 GFVGPGGVGGGG
+939 GLVGPGGPV
-951 PTGHGNNMSSAR
+951 GHGNNMNSSR
-963 DRGDGTGPPPI
+963 DRGDGSGPPPI

-1030 KSELQ
+1030 KMELQ
-1035 TLITP
+1035 TLVTP
-1040 FLSRFPDLLK
+1040 FLNRFPDLLK
-1050 WFQDFLGPSSGT
+1050 WFQDFLGPST
-1062 GASGANECIP
+1062 GVGGGANECIP

-1103 FGASYCALPKSHEGV
+1103 LGASYCALPKSHEGV
-1118 KCSGRTSL
+1118 KCSGRTNL

-1170 VVIESNSA
+1170 VVIETNSA

-1209 TSATIHQRAL
+1209 TSPTIHQRAL

-1296 KSLINEIETLFDEV
+1296 KSLFNEIETLFDE
-1310 SYMKRHEQNDDS
+1310 RHEQNDDS

-1396 KDTEMEQDEDISSSA
+1396 KDNEMMEQDEEVNSA
-1411 GKSSATNLKKATCTS
+1411 GKSTTSNVKK
-1426 TPNFTGSSNSSIS
+1426 
-1439 NFNPSSSSNV
+1439 SSSNV
-1449 GGTSASAFDVSATAE
+1449 PSFSGSNSTSNCKSSSNASGITSASDTSASTTSVSEGVSKDGESGNVADSATKITSMSSTS
-1464 SEGGLSKESEN
+1464 SELQPATS
-1475 NKTAGEAVGV
+1475 
-1485 SSATPKSVSSETV
+1485 SSA
-1498 QLASSG
+1498 L
-1504 VITGSSNLSSST
+1504 T
-1516 TTSGSEICPGVGSNA
+1516 TTTRADTSEAKADSNA
-1531 ATKYDNI
+1531 NSNT
-1538 GNGGNAATA
+1538 TS
-1547 AGNEDS
+1547 GNEDS
-1553 TGDKTTTIKMEI
+1553 TADKSTTIKIEI
-1565 KEENEASVMQDSS
+1565 KEENDASMMHDP
-1578 GVASSVTGGTSSSS
+1578 ASTNSAAAGTSS
-1592 PQQPMSPPLPP
+1592 QQPMSPPLPP

-1616 FFTNNNWYLFLRL
+1616 FFTNNSWYLFLRL
-1629 HAILCERLRTIYER
+1629 HAILCERLRSIYER

-1751 GGAGGLCRTANR
+1751 GGAGGLCRTAN
-1763 RTATELAYQRKAE
+1763 
-1776 SALQEENCYKIYIYK
+1776 
-1791 IDCRLTIELLDTE
+1791 
-1804 SDDTATNFAN
+1804 
-1814 TQAYGSYVNRLSNPA
+1814 
-1829 ATGTGSDSGGG
+1829 
-1840 GGGGGGGG
+1840 
-1848 SSVVGGGTSGSGV
+1848 
-1861 CGSVGGAGAVGNK
+1861 
-1874 SSSGGSG
+1874 
-1881 GDAAG
+1881 
-1886 GSGGPLNA
+1886 
-1894 NNSGSNSNSVV
+1894 
-1905 NHNNIS
+1905 
-1911 TGSGSSISNNAV
+1911 
-1923 GVAGSITT
+1923 
-1931 NAEVKTETP
+1931 
-1940 DDELKSRSLPGT
+1940 
-1952 TTCARMPVFLS
+1952 
-1963 RNAKRR
+1963 
-1969 RKYGEANRRKV
+1969 
-1980 SVTVDGKP
+1980 
-1988 VTMTE
+1988 
-1993 LQSGELEREEIAGDG
+1993 
-2008 KSKQAATAAG
+2008 
-2018 HNSHSHTNAD
+2018 
-2028 AAMEG
+2028 
-2033 NDAGVKQENDA
+2033 
-2044 SDRGAASGSSP
+2044 
-2055 GKTSLYD
+2055 
-2062 EGGAGRAATIS
+2062 
-2073 AKLESTKALSQSPNI
+2073 
-2088 SASSTKDNGSSNNNN
+2088 
-2103 PNNINNNN
+2103 
-2111 NNNSISGGNKQHAV
+2111 
-2125 AEDKNNPS
+2125 
-2133 PSLWFGIGNSL
+2133 
-2144 KNQEAPASTAPSSD
+2144 
-2158 HRRRLPS
+2158 
-2165 VNGAAERN
+2165 
-2173 LPYKTPR
+2173 
-2180 KKSFIMY
+2180 
-2187 RQGSLIRS
+2187 
-2195 RKSHCR
+2195 
-2201 VTTRMDQRFKR
+2201 
-2212 VVDRWL
+2212 
-2218 DQHVSGSQRAS
+2218 
-2229 CSDWLLG
+2229 
-2236 KRQDLIK
+2236 
-2243 TTTTSVIVQD
+2243 
-2253 NGLSRTPYAPYNRYK
+2253 
-2268 VKQIELD
+2268 